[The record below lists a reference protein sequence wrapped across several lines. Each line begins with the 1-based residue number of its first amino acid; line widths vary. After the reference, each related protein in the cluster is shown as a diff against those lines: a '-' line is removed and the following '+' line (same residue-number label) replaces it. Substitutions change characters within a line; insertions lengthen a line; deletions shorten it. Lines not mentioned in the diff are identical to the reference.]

1 VSCLT
6 GKTAL
11 SGYSEAVHGCWH
23 GDESQPGIDEGSAVF
38 EKPIKRTGCRVGVF
52 NNVLQTC
59 IVDAVA
65 INLKSVLS
73 MKRRRIAL
81 SVFSLHLVSFEI
93 LHIVV

>member
-1 VSCLT
+1 MSCLA

-11 SGYSEAVHGCWH
+11 SGYSEAVPGCWH
-23 GDESQPGIDEGSAVF
+23 GDESQPGIDKCPTVF
-38 EKPIKRTGCRVGVF
+38 EKPIERTGCRVGMF

-59 IVDAVA
+59 TVDAVA
-65 INLKSVLS
+65 INMKSVLS

-81 SVFSLHLVSFEI
+81 SVFSMHLVSFEI